1 MSTPVENPLEAL
13 YQVRDVLEV
22 AVVGVQRQTPEQVS
36 DQLGCYAA
44 VNTSILYEFRTLADL
59 LREKVSGTDRRP
71 VRVAHDELGD
81 VVALFDMII
90 AYVEGHEPTI
100 NDLRHQDM
108 QEAGG

>member
-1 MSTPVENPLEAL
+1 MSTPVEHPLEAL

-22 AVVGVQRQTPEQVS
+22 AVAGVQLQAAEQVS

-59 LREKVSGTDRRP
+59 LREKVSGTGRP
-71 VRVAHDELGD
+71 TVRAAYEELGD
-81 VVALFDMII
+81 VVALFDKII
-90 AYVEGHEPTI
+90 AYVERHQPTI

-108 QEAGG
+108 QDAG